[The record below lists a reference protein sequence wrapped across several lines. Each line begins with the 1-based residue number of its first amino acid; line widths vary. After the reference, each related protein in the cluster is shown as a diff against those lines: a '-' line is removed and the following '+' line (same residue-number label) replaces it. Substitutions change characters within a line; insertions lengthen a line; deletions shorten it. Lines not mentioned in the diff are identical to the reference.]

1 MRKQRLPCGIFLQFV
16 VWNLF
21 PGNRSIQGLC
31 VTGIKSV
38 ELSPK
43 MSDGSYRVMDDH
55 SLSCVFH
62 DRLHLPPQLRL
73 VAMDGTQPTGLFL
86 FLKSNSGQSL
96 LRIFHQLPERY
107 TYLPDA
113 IHFAAIEAYHQL
125 YGFLF
130 FLYA

>member
-1 MRKQRLPCGIFLQFV
+1 M
-16 VWNLF
+16 WNLF

-55 SLSCVFH
+55 SRSGVFH
-62 DRLHLPPQLRL
+62 DRLHLLPQLRL

-86 FLKSNSGQSL
+86 FLKRTSGQSL
-96 LRIFHQLPERY
+96 LRIFQQLP
-107 TYLPDA
+107 A
-113 IHFAAIEAYHQL
+113 
-125 YGFLF
+125 
-130 FLYA
+130 